1 MRPALTEKTRFSR
14 SPHFLI
20 TLIEI
25 LKLSSIHL
33 CHANLKHLEVY
44 SLLRNATSFGFR
56 KQRHAFKVQKCS
68 TVISDAI
75 FANFFKRYR
84 ESFSLAYPPNIF
96 NVRGG

>member
-1 MRPALTEKTRFSR
+1 MHPAVTKKTRFSR

-56 KQRHAFKVQKCS
+56 KQRHALEVQKCS
-68 TVISDAI
+68 TEISNAF

-84 ESFSLAYPPNIF
+84 ESFSLAYPPHIF
-96 NVRGG
+96 NARGR